1 MSLLEDDRFPS
12 FDDKILEILRQKKFI
27 KFTEPQKKFFPVVMN
42 GSNCLL
48 IAPTGS
54 GKTEAAMFP
63 VFQKLLTGNFDPIA
77 VLYITPLRALNRD
90 MKGRLLEYAKSTG
103 ISIQIKHSDMTQTER
118 NAITKTPPQILITT
132 PESLQ
137 IMLKGKNLRQLLKNV
152 RVVVADELHELSQGE
167 RGSQFSL
174 AMERLKAI
182 SGDFQRIGLSATVGN
197 PQSLAEF
204 LSPHDT
210 ARIVDV
216 SMLRSKE
223 IRAILPEKA
232 EQDIA
237 EQMGCDTQYA
247 GSVMQIMKEIE
258 ETSGTIVFVNTR
270 TAAEDLAFR
279 IRMID
284 KDAPIEVHHGSLSRE
299 SRETAEKNFREG
311 LTRALI
317 STSSLELGIDVG
329 AAQKVVQFNSPR
341 QVSKL
346 LQRIGRSGHS
356 LERVSVGRVICNDII
371 ELEEATAIIDLAME
385 NKPENVL
392 IAEGS
397 LSTLANQI
405 ISEVNAAGVVMLD
418 SLYETVKRSYCF
430 RNLER
435 ERFHS
440 VIDFLADIKK
450 IYRDGERIG
459 PRRASLRYFIE
470 NISMIPSEK
479 IYRVIDISARKFIGT
494 LDERYVVN
502 EIEPGSNFIMKGST
516 WRCSRID
523 EDRILV
529 EPMFTPSIAP
539 KWSGED
545 IPVPQAVVRRVGQ
558 NRRLKEFRHV
568 EEKSA
573 KYLSE
578 WASGNLSTDQSL
590 VIEAEGQ
597 EVVIQTMLG
606 TKGNYTLASILSLLL
621 SSVTGESVEMDYS
634 PFHVYLRSGRRF
646 PASAYVEIIK
656 KLPERD
662 IAALTRAACRRSTF
676 FNSVFLYEAR
686 KFGIIS
692 GDSEIGKARMEKII
706 QSYQDT
712 PVYEDS
718 VIKLQRDYMDISV
731 LQEFLNSI
739 NSIAI
744 ITGDRLSDSSK
755 HFIRHYSERVM
766 PLKPTKTI
774 IDSVRK
780 RIMNETVSLFCTSC
794 GNYRTMK
801 ISQIA
806 SLKCPIC
813 GSYMV
818 ASISARDRDRLTE
831 KGMMS
836 DSESRKWLL
845 KNAHLVKEKG
855 IQAVIAMAA
864 HGVGVETASR
874 ILSTPYFDDD
884 EFIRAIIEAEIEY
897 AKNRRF
903 WN

>member
-1 MSLLEDDRFPS
+1 MLKR
-12 FDDKILEILRQKKFI
+12 KKFTR
-27 KFTEPQKKFFPVVMN
+27 FTEPQIRFFPVVLKKD
-42 GSNCLL
+42 NCIL

-63 VFQKLLTGNFDPIA
+63 VFHMLLSGNYSPIS
-77 VLYITPLRALNRD
+77 VLYVTPLRALNRD
-90 MKGRLLEYAKSTG
+90 MRERLLEYSKSTG

-118 NAITKTPPQILITT
+118 NAVIKRPPQILITT

-167 RGSQFSL
+167 RGSQFSVAL
-174 AMERLKAI
+174 ERLRDL

-197 PQSLAEF
+197 PESLAEF
-204 LSPHDT
+204 LSPQNP

-216 SMLRSKE
+216 SMIRSRK
-223 IRAILPEKA
+223 ITAYMPEKA
-232 EQDIA
+232 DQNVA
-237 EQMGCDTQYA
+237 ERMGCDTQYG
-247 GSVMQIMKEIE
+247 GSVVEIIREIE
-258 ETSGTIVFVNTR
+258 KTPGTIVFVNTR

-279 IRMID
+279 MKMID
-284 KDAPIEVHHGSLSRE
+284 ENLFIEVHHGSLSRE
-299 SRETAEKNFREG
+299 SRETAERNFREG
-311 LTRALI
+311 ITKALI

-329 AAQKVVQFNSPR
+329 SAQKVVQFNSPR

-346 LQRIGRSGHS
+346 LQRIGRAGHS
-356 LERVSVGRVICNDII
+356 LEKTSVGRVICNDII
-371 ELEEATAIIDLAME
+371 ELEEATAIIDLALE
-385 NKPENVL
+385 NRPEKVVL
-392 IAEGS
+392 AEGS

-405 ISEVNAAGVVMLD
+405 ISEVNASGSILID
-418 SLYETVKRSYCF
+418 SLYATIGRSYCF
-430 RNLER
+430 RNMEYD
-435 ERFHS
+435 RFMS
-440 VIDFLADIKK
+440 VVDFLAEIRK

-459 PRRASLRYFIE
+459 PRRASLRYFID

-479 IYRVIDISARKFIGT
+479 IYRVIDISAKKFIGT

-545 IPVPQAVVRRVGQ
+545 IPVPLEVVRRVGY
-558 NRRLKEFRHV
+558 NRRLREFRHA
-568 EEKSA
+568 EGS
-573 KYLSE
+573 SE
-578 WASGNLSTDQSL
+578 SLLMEWTSGNLSTDEKL
-590 VIEAEGQ
+590 VIESEGQ
-597 EVVIQTMLG
+597 EAVIQTMLG

-621 SSVTGESVEMDYS
+621 SSATGESVEMDYS
-634 PFHVYLRSGRRF
+634 PYHIYLRSGRRL
-646 PASAYVEIIK
+646 PASAYVEIIR

-662 IAALTRAACRRSTF
+662 LAALARAACRRSTF

-692 GDSEIGKARMEKII
+692 GDTEIGKTRMEKII
-706 QSYQDT
+706 QSYMDT

-718 VIKLQRDYMDISV
+718 VIKLQRDYMDIPV
-731 LQEFLNSI
+731 LQEFLSKI
-739 NSIAI
+739 GSLAI
-744 ITGDRLSDSSK
+744 VTGDRMSESSR
-755 HFIRHYSERVM
+755 HYIRHFSERIM
-766 PLKPTKTI
+766 PLAPTKTI
-774 IDSVRK
+774 IDSVRR
-780 RIMNETVSLFCTSC
+780 RIMNEAVSLYCTSC

-801 ISQIA
+801 ISQIN
-806 SLKCPIC
+806 SIRCPVC
-813 GSYMV
+813 GSHMV
-818 ASISARDRDRLTE
+818 ASISARDRERLTE
-831 KGMMS
+831 KGMMK
-836 DSESRKWLL
+836 DNESRRWLL
-845 KNAHLVKEKG
+845 RNAHLVKEKG

-884 EFIRAIIEAEIEY
+884 EFIRSILEAEIEY
-897 AKNRRF
+897 ARNRRF